1 MCINNLLNFY
11 KKTKCY
17 IIYSQILDKS
27 IPQTHVL
34 YIYLLDYLRTNNA
47 KGLYTGMIM
56 LDLLKAFD
64 TVDHNFLCSKL
75 KVMGV
80 QLVDWFE
87 SYLTDKS
94 PVCIC
99 KQYNFRTYECFMWG
113 APG

>member
-1 MCINNLLNFY
+1 
-11 KKTKCY
+11 
-17 IIYSQILDKS
+17 
-27 IPQTHVL
+27 
-34 YIYLLDYLRTNNA
+34 
-47 KGLYTGMIM
+47 M

-64 TVDHNFLCSKL
+64 TVDHNILCSKL

-99 KQYNFRTYECFMWG
+99 KQYNFRTYECIMWG
-113 APG
+113 PQGSILGPLLFLTYVNDMSISIDGDCKLILYADDSAILYTQRS